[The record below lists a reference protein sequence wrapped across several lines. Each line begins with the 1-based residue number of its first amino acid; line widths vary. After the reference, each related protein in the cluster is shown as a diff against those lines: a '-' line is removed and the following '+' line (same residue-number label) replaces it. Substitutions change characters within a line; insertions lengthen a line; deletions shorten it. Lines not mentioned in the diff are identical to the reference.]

1 MNSNKHVWV
10 WFVSIISHY
19 YIIYFQLHPHCKH
32 SVMEEENQA
41 TLVDDEVE
49 MSCDKPA
56 SFITEEPSKSLTPQL
71 DKSDKLTD
79 DELEADSFTE
89 LLLKHERLRE
99 LGSNKLT
106 DSPLLDYVRS
116 FTKLDSDTS
125 NNNSPS
131 SKNNKSHVRNFK
143 VGYIDAAPSEIGAV
157 PMRGKHRDDWLKIQ
171 VTTFTNWVNDRL
183 SGSRAN
189 YNGPV
194 VHDLKLDFQDGLLLI
209 QLLENLT
216 SKKIQRIVRNPIFTA
231 QKIANLDLLF
241 EFMRSEGVHLTAIG
255 KNMCSIFL

>member
-1 MNSNKHVWV
+1 MGVV
-10 WFVSIISHY
+10 CTFISHAHL
-19 YIIYFQLHPHCKH
+19 IYLQPHHHRKH
-32 SVMEEENQA
+32 SLTPVMEEENQA

-49 MSCDKPA
+49 MNCDQPA
-56 SFITEEPSKSLTPQL
+56 SFITEEPSKRFTPQL
-71 DKSDKLTD
+71 DRSDKLTD

-99 LGSNKLT
+99 PGSDKLT

-125 NNNSPS
+125 DNNSPS
-131 SKNNKSHVRNFK
+131 SKNNKVRNFK

-157 PMRGKHRDDWLKIQ
+157 PMRGKHRNDWLKVQ

-209 QLLENLT
+209 QLLESLT
-216 SKKIQRIVRNPIFTA
+216 SKKIQRIVKNPIFTA

-255 KNMCSIFL
+255 KNIYIVIRILL